1 MVLARAAAVIVSLA
15 QTCIWWR
22 PYHTTLGVIQTISR
36 EHGVLCSEQVCVHSY
51 LFFCEPETI
60 TCLHARPFCV
70 WLYCLYHCYLE
81 VDRVEVVQHTWL
93 PESVPCSPSPDMTS
107 WSLIKSIKAIQPSRG
122 ALTGA
127 EETRRR
133 APLLRTYFTYL
144 EPMGIGQEYIEL
156 FGVILF

>member
-36 EHGVLCSEQVCVHSY
+36 EHGVLCSEQVCVDSHVY
-51 LFFCEPETI
+51 LCEPETI

-70 WLYCLYHCYLE
+70 WLSRLYHRYRLLLQ

-93 PESVPCSPSPDMTS
+93 PESVPCSHLLLWLHD
-107 WSLIKSIKAIQPSRG
+107 
-122 ALTGA
+122 
-127 EETRRR
+127 
-133 APLLRTYFTYL
+133 PLLNQLKQSNPRVRYRRGQRGPGTVLPCSARTSVAL
-144 EPMGIGQEYIEL
+144 
-156 FGVILF
+156 